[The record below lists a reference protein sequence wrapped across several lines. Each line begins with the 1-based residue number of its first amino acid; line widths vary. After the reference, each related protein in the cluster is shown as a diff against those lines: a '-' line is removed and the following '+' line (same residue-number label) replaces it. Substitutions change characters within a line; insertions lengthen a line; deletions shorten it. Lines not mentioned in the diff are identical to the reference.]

1 MGSPKEVA
9 ISSNVVPELTQA
21 LEDWERRYGLQGLW
35 WLEHQRTETR
45 QAETNPEGDGDAT
58 AMMRSWLEIK
68 PVSIFFERQIA
79 TDLDNVP

>member
-35 WLEHQRTETR
+35 WLEKSNEHEKHKSIVVTIFGRSNQR
-45 QAETNPEGDGDAT
+45 
-58 AMMRSWLEIK
+58 
-68 PVSIFFERQIA
+68 
-79 TDLDNVP
+79 